1 MSKNINLIVTL
12 MILTWVGLSAPV
24 RAAKPDFVF
33 ICHKGLHY
41 NEAEMGFAFKGY
53 LDEPRPVD
61 NRKLKHE
68 MLKYIGYTEAKYKKI
83 WDKMYFRRGLFQPK
97 TLSDDAEVIQ
107 WVAASYGGVG
117 YVSSAPSNNPNVE
130 VCGK

>member
-1 MSKNINLIVTL
+1 MNLIV
-12 MILTWVGLSAPV
+12 MAVILTWVGLSQGA
-24 RAAKPDFVF
+24 RADTNKPGFVF

-41 NEAEMGFAFKGY
+41 NEAEMSFAFKGY

-61 NRKLKHE
+61 NRKLKRE
-68 MLKYIGYTEAKYKKI
+68 MLKYIGYTEAKYHKI

-97 TLSDDAEVIQ
+97 TMADDAEVIQ

-117 YVSSAPSNNPNVE
+117 YVSQAPANNPNVE
-130 VCGK
+130 VCGQ